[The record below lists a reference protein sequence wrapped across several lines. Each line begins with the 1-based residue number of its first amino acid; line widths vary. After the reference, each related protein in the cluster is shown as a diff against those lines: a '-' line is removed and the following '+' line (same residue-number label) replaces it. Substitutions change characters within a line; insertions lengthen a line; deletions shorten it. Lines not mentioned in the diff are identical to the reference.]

1 MVSLTSFS
9 TSQTIISRDICRLLK
24 LKYIIFNL
32 NKDLTE
38 IVVEKSSEESDYEKF
53 IQELPADGCR
63 WAVYDFSF
71 EKEGEGKEEQTLL
84 HLVVSGVC
92 STAPD
97 NAKVKSK
104 MVFASSRDALRR
116 KLDGIALEIQGTDLD
131 EVSYETVLAKAM
143 LGR

>member
-1 MVSLTSFS
+1 MASGVKVTDECLTTF
-9 TSQTIISRDICRLLK
+9 QNLKLGKK

-53 IQELPADGCR
+53 IQELPTDGCR

-71 EKEGEGKEEQTLL
+71 EKEGEGRRNKLYFI
-84 HLVVSGVC
+84 SW
-92 STAPD
+92 APD